1 MTTHAPTTGTPA
13 AVVRVL
19 QVSTVL
25 AALNVFAQ
33 FVTAGRLFPQGGP
46 EELHAAGAIVLHVFS
61 GVGALA
67 ALYLWRR
74 HGAPLLL
81 PALAVVVFL
90 AGLAQAAVGG
100 RSTLWVHVPGAMVL
114 TAGVVWL
121 LVLVFGPLA
130 RRSDP
135 SAPSR

>member
-1 MTTHAPTTGTPA
+1 MTTSTTTAAPT

-25 AALNVFAQ
+25 AALNVLFQ
-33 FVTAGRLFPQGGP
+33 FITAGRLFPDGGP

-61 GVGALA
+61 GIGALA
-67 ALYLWRR
+67 ALWLWRR

-81 PALAVVVFL
+81 PALAVVVFA
-90 AGLAQAAVGG
+90 AGILQAAVGG
-100 RSTLWVHVPGAMVL
+100 RDTLWVHVPGAMVL

-121 LVLVFGPLA
+121 LVVVFRPLA
-130 RRSDP
+130 RS
-135 SAPSR
+135 

>member
-1 MTTHAPTTGTPA
+1 MTTYAPTTRTPT

-25 AALNVFAQ
+25 AALTVLAQ
-33 FVTAGRLFPQGGP
+33 FVTAGQLFPEGGP

-67 ALYLWRR
+67 ALYLWWR
-74 HGAPLLL
+74 HGAPRLL
-81 PALAVVVFL
+81 PVLAVVVFL
-90 AGLAQAAVGG
+90 AGLVQAAVGG
-100 RSTLWVHVPGAMVL
+100 RETLWVHVPGAMVL

-121 LVLVFGPLA
+121 LVLVLRPLA
-130 RRSDP
+130 RR
-135 SAPSR
+135 

>member
-1 MTTHAPTTGTPA
+1 MTTSTTTTAPT

-25 AALNVFAQ
+25 AALNVLAQ
-33 FVTAGRLFPQGGP
+33 FITAGQLFPDGGP
-46 EELHAAGAIVLHVFS
+46 EELHAAGAIVLHTFS
-61 GVGALA
+61 GIGALA
-67 ALYLWRR
+67 ALWLWRR

-81 PALAVVVFL
+81 PALAVVVFA
-90 AGLAQAAVGG
+90 AGILQAAVGG

-121 LVLVFGPLA
+121 LVVVFRPLA
-130 RRSDP
+130 RS
-135 SAPSR
+135 

>member
-1 MTTHAPTTGTPA
+1 MTTSTATAAPT

-25 AALNVFAQ
+25 AALNVLLQ
-33 FVTAGRLFPQGGP
+33 FITAGRLFPDGGP

-61 GVGALA
+61 GIGALA
-67 ALYLWRR
+67 ALWLWRR

-81 PALAVVVFL
+81 PALAVVVFA
-90 AGLAQAAVGG
+90 AGILQAAVGG

-121 LVLVFGPLA
+121 LVVVFRPLA
-130 RRSDP
+130 RS
-135 SAPSR
+135 